1 MKIHIHGIFEE
12 PFDNSEVKE
21 FEEEIIMEVP
31 LSDKETAYFEI
42 EEAIKKILDK
52 IDLNQETYN
61 EIIEN
66 GKKFE
71 NIETYKKER
80 KKLINQIEE
89 IEEYFREFKKIE
101 NPSNFQLEQLRE
113 AKKSYQELEVDLHYL
128 EEEIKEIKKYEN
140 NEDYLLKLKK
150 ETKSLEA
157 KYYEFME
164 ERKKIIQKIQNEE
177 NKAEAIE
184 FFIKNLT
191 SQRAGYEISKS
202 NEQVKKE
209 YYHLFRRYELKKGG
223 TNKYN
228 VSFYTLEDFLGYF
241 KVNFQDI
248 KEAKAKENKLAK
260 LRQKKRLEKS
270 GFKKMAGGKKRKGGR
285 VGGKSRRNLKEIKFE
300 RPEEFEK
307 IQAEIKNFIS
317 LKNIQEKEIETEL
330 EEKLKKLPPEEK
342 EKELKEY
349 REKVKEEMFK
359 LENEEISEI
368 LDNSKNNIIEV
379 KKQEK
384 ELKEQE
390 KKRKEKD
397 KIEKQREQEERKREQ
412 EEKARRKAE
421 RETRR
426 KQREQEQETVIE
438 KITKPIKGF
447 FNKIKSIFS

>member
-342 EKELKEY
+342 EKELKKY

-359 LENEEISEI
+359 LENPEEE
-368 LDNSKNNIIEV
+368 KQF
-379 KKQEK
+379 KKVEEK
-384 ELKEQE
+384 EKKIQEAKEKVIAKRKQKIETKPREQKEKTRE
-390 KKRKEKD
+390 KKIEQKE
-397 KIEKQREQEERKREQ
+397 E
-412 EEKARRKAE
+412 
-421 RETRR
+421 
-426 KQREQEQETVIE
+426 ETVIE
-438 KITKPIKGF
+438 KITKPIKNF